1 MMWTE
6 AAVALILVF
15 LAGLAAGIIV
25 TALAVRS
32 GQNDREEGET
42 MNKLIEERL
51 MLADEVE
58 KVSGMTLKGILA
70 LLLMGA
76 EFKVQGKVSVEGI
89 TEKLAEEL
97 SRVSSKSAE
106 STNEIADAFS
116 GRQEDKL

>member
-1 MMWTE
+1 MWTE
-6 AAVALILVF
+6 TAVALILVF

-32 GQNDREEGET
+32 GQNDREDGET

-58 KVSGMTLKGILA
+58 KVSGMTLKRILS
-70 LLLMGA
+70 LLVMGA
-76 EFKVQGKVSVEGI
+76 EFKVQRKVSMEGI